1 MPDVKVQAVHVVQAG
16 QMAQSPWEEQN
27 VQGCLA
33 NVDTHPVEADH
44 GDRQALFDQARVLS
58 TLWNLC

>member
-1 MPDVKVQAVHVVQAG
+1 MPDVKVRAVHVSQTG

-33 NVDTHPVEADH
+33 NVDTHLVEAEH
-44 GDRQALFDQARVLS
+44 GDREALFDHARVLS